1 MHDAHEVVWD
11 KKKVSEYWDIF
22 GNITPVSP
30 WFSVKASGWLLKE
43 INKIIKDI
51 HQPKEEI
58 RILDMGCGS
67 GEFIDFL
74 RLNTGCKCYGVDI
87 SEERVEIS
95 RSKFPDVDFSVGSLE
110 STNFK
115 DGEFDVIIS
124 TQAIEHLFDD
134 ELKTTFDEM
143 HRLLTKKGR
152 VLLTTRFEE
161 DLTTR
166 KRVCPDCHAI
176 FLHSQHMQSF
186 SVSGLSLLLRNS
198 GLETI
203 VSKRSRCRDHVNE
216 FVPRRFKFINRVI
229 YKIFGNYLDKK
240 VGIYLYSISKKIK
253 FG

>member
-143 HRLLTKKGR
+143 HRLLTKKEGSC
-152 VLLTTRFEE
+152 LQL
-161 DLTTR
+161 DL
-166 KRVCPDCHAI
+166 KRI
-176 FLHSQHMQSF
+176 
-186 SVSGLSLLLRNS
+186 
-198 GLETI
+198 
-203 VSKRSRCRDHVNE
+203 
-216 FVPRRFKFINRVI
+216 
-229 YKIFGNYLDKK
+229 
-240 VGIYLYSISKKIK
+240 
-253 FG
+253 